1 MLCKANRKTN
11 FLPRSIPKH
20 REPIGDAS
28 EKGVSAA
35 VYAVVVQESGASISL
50 VTAKARPAKRGLS
63 IHRLERISA
72 HMAVNLTMNVGEELQ
87 GFPLRKLHCWL
98 DSSVALHWIRG
109 ATMVKPKS
117 INIKQFVLQPDAKD

>member
-35 VYAVVVQESGASISL
+35 VYAVVVKESGAP
-50 VTAKARPAKRGLS
+50 ARPAKRGLS
-63 IHRLERISA
+63 IPRLERISA

-87 GFPLRKLHCWL
+87 GFPVRKLHCWL